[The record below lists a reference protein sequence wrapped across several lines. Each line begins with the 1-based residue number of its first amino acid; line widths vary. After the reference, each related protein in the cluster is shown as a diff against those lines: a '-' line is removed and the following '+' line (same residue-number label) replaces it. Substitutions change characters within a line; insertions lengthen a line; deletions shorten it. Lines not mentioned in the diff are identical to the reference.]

1 MPEPY
6 EDPYRTG
13 ICVAAPGF
21 LENLIPHGTEVVLQF
36 RKSITYV
43 EYGKV
48 CHNDIGNKRGAIG
61 MACELN
67 QVCEW
72 QAVPLRKIVPKD
84 IFLNAQVVPS
94 ESSPVIIALSHMRDD
109 LGNYGSYNRGETS
122 FLAFL
127 PGSQKISDLTRI
139 GTTPVGIDKASEHVL
154 KRIGTQ
160 LIASVEAEC
169 ESTTFDRSG
178 N

>member
-43 EYGKV
+43 EFGKSS
-48 CHNDIGNKRGAIG
+48 HNGIGKGLEAIG

-67 QVCEW
+67 QV
-72 QAVPLRKIVPKD
+72 
-84 IFLNAQVVPS
+84 
-94 ESSPVIIALSHMRDD
+94 
-109 LGNYGSYNRGETS
+109 GE
-122 FLAFL
+122 
-127 PGSQKISDLTRI
+127 
-139 GTTPVGIDKASEHVL
+139 
-154 KRIGTQ
+154 
-160 LIASVEAEC
+160 
-169 ESTTFDRSG
+169 
-178 N
+178 